1 MKLRGP
7 RQQARER
14 DAVDP
19 LRHYRSRFAQ
29 PLARD
34 GREAVYLCGHS
45 LGLMP
50 LAARELVLE
59 ELED

>member
-19 LRHYRSRFAQ
+19 LRHDRSRFAQ

-34 GREAVYLCGHS
+34 GREAVYLC
-45 LGLMP
+45 
-50 LAARELVLE
+50 
-59 ELED
+59 